1 MNTQDSII
9 YHIDVN
15 SAFLS
20 WAAVARLQNE
30 PDSVDIRTIP
40 AVIGGDESKR
50 HGIVLAKSVSAK
62 SFGIKTGESL
72 ANARK
77 KCPQIQ
83 VFPPD
88 FTTYVT
94 MSNHFMEYLKE
105 IAPTVEQYSIDEA
118 FCNMSGT
125 KLLYGDCVE
134 YAHKLKDAIREKF
147 GFTVNIGISSN
158 KVLAKMA
165 SDFKKPDMVHTLFPS
180 EIAEKMWPLPVGE
193 LFFVGN
199 ATRQKLSSLGIHTI
213 GDIAKSDK
221 SLLISHFK
229 KHGEVI
235 WNYANGND
243 VELPTHHSTAN
254 KSFGN
259 SMTIQFDVT
268 DRETAKTILL
278 SLCETVGARIRAEHA
293 YIGVVSVNIVD
304 NEFHSMSKQ
313 CTLTTQTD
321 VTEIIYNTA
330 CSLFDELW
338 NHTPIRLLGVSTS
351 HATTSDF
358 YQFSLFDEEKNAK
371 LSKLNKAIDSI
382 RDKYG
387 DDSIKRARFID
398 SDHKHMSSGLSNEK
412 RIQASGS
419 NPTIQNAS
427 FTPTED

>member
-1 MNTQDSII
+1 MNRQDSIF

-20 WAAVARLQNE
+20 WAAVARLQKD
-30 PDSVDIRTIP
+30 PSSIDIRTIP

-62 SFGIKTGESL
+62 ASGIQTGESL

-77 KCPQIQ
+77 KCPTLQ
-83 VFPPD
+83 VFSPD
-88 FTTYVT
+88 FATYVT
-94 MSNHFMEYLKE
+94 MSNKFIEYLKE
-105 IAPTVEQYSIDEA
+105 VAPLVEQYSIDEA
-118 FCNMSGT
+118 FCDMSGT
-125 KLLYGDCVE
+125 SLLYGDCVE
-134 YAHKLKDAIREKF
+134 YAHRLKDSIREKF

-158 KVLAKMA
+158 KLLAKMA
-165 SDFKKPDMVHTLFPS
+165 SDFKKPDMVHTLFPD
-180 EIAEKMWPLPVGE
+180 EIADKMWSLPVGE
-193 LFFVGN
+193 LFFVGS
-199 ATRQKLSSLGIHTI
+199 ATRQKLSALGIHTI
-213 GDIAKSDK
+213 GDIAKSDRE
-221 SLLISHFK
+221 LLMSHFK

-268 DRETAKTILL
+268 DSETAKTILL

-313 CTLTTQTD
+313 CTLPSHTD
-321 VTEIIYNTA
+321 VTEIIYSAA

-338 NHTPIRLLGVSTS
+338 NNSPIRLLGVSAS
-351 HATTSDF
+351 HATTDDF
-358 YQFSLFDEEKNAK
+358 YQMSLFDEEKNTK

-382 RDKYG
+382 RGKYG
-387 DDSIKRARFID
+387 EDSIKRARFID
-398 SDHKHMSSGLSNEK
+398 SEHKHMSGGLNKEK
-412 RIQASGS
+412 RTQSG
-419 NPTIQNAS
+419 NTNIL
-427 FTPTED
+427 